1 MEADVIRK
9 AFARTGVRSDL
20 AISETTGFNYD
31 RLHKR
36 RLKPGRIGAMTI
48 GELRLLHRHAGF
60 SDEELLEIVKGSKA
74 IDKPPN
80 V

>member
-36 RLKPGRIGAMTI
+36 RLKPGRIGALTI

-60 SDEELLEIVKGSKA
+60 SDEELLEIVKG
-74 IDKPPN
+74 D
-80 V
+80 